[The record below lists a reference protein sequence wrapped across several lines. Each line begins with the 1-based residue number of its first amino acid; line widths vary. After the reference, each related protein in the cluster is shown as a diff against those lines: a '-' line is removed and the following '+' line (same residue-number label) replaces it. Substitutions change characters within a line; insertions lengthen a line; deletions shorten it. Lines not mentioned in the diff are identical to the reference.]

1 MRHISNLWLASAI
14 CLCAAGTALAADIK
28 VIANPSVG
36 ASFVSVDELKGVF
49 LATKTS
55 LSDGSHVEPVLEKG
69 GPVHEAFLKAYIGKT
84 DSALETY
91 YRSLVFTG
99 KASMPK
105 VLASDAEVSAYVA
118 KTKGAIGYVSAG
130 TGTTGV
136 KILDVK

>member
-1 MRHISNLWLASAI
+1 MRNINTFLSLVLLGVYAAVTAS
-14 CLCAAGTALAADIK
+14 AADIK

-36 ASFVSVDELKGVF
+36 ASTVSADEIKGVF

-55 LSDGSHVEPVLEKG
+55 LSDGSHVEPVLEKD
-69 GPVHEAFLKAYIGKT
+69 GPAHEAFLKAYVGKT
-84 DSALETY
+84 DTALETY

-105 VLASDAEVSAYVA
+105 VLAADAEVVAYVA

-130 TGTTGV
+130 ASTAGV
-136 KILDVK
+136 KTLDVK